1 MNNKGVVTKS
11 TGSWYEIAL
20 ASQEIVTARL
30 KGILRLDDTDTTNP
44 VAVGDKVIVE
54 KIDYDFV
61 IAEVLP
67 RHNYIV
73 RQSPKHEKARQIIA
87 SNLDQALLIATVASP
102 RTSAGFIDRFLLTA
116 EAYHIPVSIVFNK
129 CDNLSK
135 KEEKILAEMLDIYG
149 SIGYKILQTSVVD
162 KKNIDAF
169 RTLLQHKTTLLSG
182 HSGVGKSSLLNSVQ
196 PSLNLRTQAVSS
208 FSGKGMHT
216 TTFAEMHFL
225 DFGGSVID
233 TPGIREFGVSGFQ
246 PEEVSHYF
254 IEMLPFLPQCKFHNC
269 LHENEPECAVKKAVI
284 EGKISEARFGS
295 YLVLLEDVKQARK
308 HWE

>member
-1 MNNKGVVTKS
+1 
-11 TGSWYEIAL
+11 
-20 ASQEIVTARL
+20 
-30 KGILRLDDTDTTNP
+30 LRLDNTDTTNP
-44 VAVGDKVIVE
+44 VAVGDKVLVE
-54 KIDYDFV
+54 KNEQDFV

-67 RHNYIV
+67 RYNYIV

-116 EAYHIPVSIVFNK
+116 EAYHIPVVIVFNK
-129 CDNLSK
+129 CDKLSK
-135 KEEKILAEMLDIYG
+135 KEEKKLAEMLDMYG
-149 SIGYKILQTSVVD
+149 SIGYQLLQTSVVT
-162 KKNIDAF
+162 KKNIESL
-169 RTLLQHKTTLLSG
+169 REQLRNKTTLLCG
-182 HSGVGKSSLLNSVQ
+182 HSGVGKSSLLNSIQ

-233 TPGIREFGVSGFQ
+233 TPGIREFGVSGFK

-254 IEMLPFLPQCKFHNC
+254 IEMLPYLPNCKFHNC
-269 LHENEPECAVKKAVI
+269 LHENEPECAVKCAVI